1 MPTYSLTS
9 PASGRSYDVDFEA
22 TPAESDMEDA
32 VSFLDEQATKA
43 ETQKPGFRV
52 GDALS
57 GAVDAVSGLTK
68 TLPAAYY
75 RLNEGFQRPDK
86 YSPSAR
92 AAFDEEAK
100 YAKELEDESTARLM
114 RGEAS
119 STGDAFRSVGP
130 SLGFSGASMA
140 AAIPAGFVGGK
151 GGASVGAAAGGGI
164 GAAFGG
170 VGAAPGA
177 AIGAAVGGT
186 VGSVGAAMAAAG
198 TAAYRMAGAQFL
210 DDTFQAW
217 LTNNPQADEAAR
229 EAAYQELL
237 PLAQDSALWE
247 AGPEA
252 IGTVVGMGAGKV
264 ILGLGKQT
272 ITKLATSALGKA
284 GIKVGALATGVGT
297 ELATETATQVGQGLP
312 QAKAAAF
319 ANGQDMSQA
328 KNVYDVP
335 GGTMQALRDVTPQT
349 LALSGLMLG
358 MGGAVKGAAN
368 LRRKPAELPT
378 VSDPSTPPP
387 DTGLGSSEL
396 AQIAA
401 RGGRVDTP
409 LDTVPSAPVP
419 DAGTSAAAP
428 TGLGPTGTVIPASG
442 QTASVP
448 PATGTSQVPAQT
460 AGLGSSPASVS
471 AAAPGATLPSANAP
485 TPAGSTQLPSA
496 EQVTPTAP
504 TAAESAIPQSGAA
517 LPGSLPASSQ
527 PNQSAAQSSPG
538 SSAAAALNSA
548 PTSPPTTAS
557 QAAAVPQAR
566 PATESQRAR
575 LRVAERVLTTQGVD
589 QETAAVLAV
598 RLAESLPE
606 GLPME
611 AMRER
616 VLSEFAAA
624 GGTLPGSV
632 PRRYVEDAA
641 AYVGAG
647 YSEQDAAMLA
657 AQSKAA
663 NDADV
668 QAAHAKNSQLRE
680 VLNRP
685 RVKMSKPPVKG
696 TGKTDL
702 ARVRAG
708 DVWQAVKGL
717 FRTYRSSDK
726 PTNAPGDQR
735 ATVSAVAKMLTQ
747 SPVVRD
753 ASGVP
758 VRMDFPDS
766 KGNTG
771 DGLMNRVWHLLGKGE
786 SQRTYDARKARTA
799 LSTPTTIQDYHAKV
813 RMPSG
818 AIGYVRTYADGTT
831 HLVLTVDMPAGE
843 RVVIDQETV
852 AQGLETQY
860 PLDNKSPINTRGID
874 GAVILETRTALSS
887 AGPAAGSGIVPGAPG
902 PGSNLSAQTAATPNT
917 QLNSNNAGTTGP
929 VKQSR
934 PTGRSSRLTPAQAK
948 REAQTVLR
956 SLTRTSPELAAQVK
970 LVANRDALTED
981 EFHPDDWAEMAGS
994 EGFFDP
1000 QTGSIVIFTDQVEV
1014 RKGETPQRAILRVIV
1029 HETIGHSGLEAL
1041 RQTSNPAFAKRWN
1054 ALIDQ
1059 IENDP
1064 TLSAEIA
1071 SIAEQPGYEHLAE
1084 DSDGLVEEWFARHIE
1099 GMDETALN
1107 AVPAT
1112 STLGKLL
1119 QWLKDAL
1126 AYVASGFSSKAWT
1139 AREIREIAAL
1149 SRQALRDGGPQGV
1162 SDGRVKQSRK
1172 FNPLQG
1178 SDLPNWL
1185 RRPLGM
1191 PANAPFRVQALG
1203 LRALLKGSAL
1213 PTELIPF
1220 ARRSERDISALRQS
1234 AAQIG
1239 QDLNTAIDAYSK
1251 RSGMTL
1257 EAAHVLVAKAMETPA
1272 LLAAIPDPVLKERIR
1287 RARNLLDDLSA
1298 TTAKY
1303 TGGDL
1308 GAAILKNR
1316 GHWMRRAYACFDEAS
1331 NWTFD
1336 NLDAA
1341 AKKGQ
1346 KINGVDAAKI
1356 LKDARDYITRNV
1368 TAQRV
1373 AAKEPAPKPGE
1384 IEAIM
1389 RQMTDK
1395 NVWEKSLLGN
1405 ASGAGISKDV
1415 TSLMHRAAY
1424 HPDVM
1429 AWLKRNSIT
1438 NWDYQ
1443 SIAALAATGGSWEGR
1458 NAAVTLAAARA
1469 NLALLHPK
1477 ATPGE
1482 INDMLRQQDIA
1493 APIRALMG
1501 EEVNPVKRFLN
1512 SASFQAQYIARHEQ
1526 QTAMRDVGLQIGL
1539 FSTNQTGVFTEEL
1552 GDGRER
1558 NGFKLPVQK
1567 VVNGKTVLVEEA
1579 IYTTPEV
1586 MNALARTKITGVSD
1600 AGYLLVDAM
1609 KWIGSEAK
1617 LNKVALNPDS
1627 WMVNLLGNF
1636 MGLVQSGD
1644 LISFTPWRN
1653 VQRAIELH
1661 RSGQAKAGDALDAVR
1676 EAETDQRR
1684 QMLSRLTAA
1693 GVANSG
1699 LEISDIEAGLDN
1711 RVLQF
1716 IEQSDAWDIAA
1727 GGVRG
1732 AILGNGLGR
1741 PFGIIGQ
1748 GIGAAIGA
1756 GAGAKIGGKKIQ
1768 GVQRKIAEWTTG
1780 NPDRFAK
1787 LAAFYSNYEAH
1798 LAAGMA
1804 EQDAFNLAT
1813 EKTMNTL
1820 PDYSKLPALMRELSR
1835 LGLMGSFI
1843 GFQYEVYRNTY
1854 WNAKYAK
1861 QELTSGNAALI
1872 ERGMKRF
1879 VGLSGMLALAGAGLA
1894 GIIRGLFGAG
1904 VDDEKDKAY
1913 RRALGA
1919 EHERFGT
1926 LAYTKLD
1933 AEGASFFNTS
1943 YLLPQVTLFEVLKA
1957 GLEGRD
1963 LGESLKNIAKQ
1974 LTDQFVSGSV
1984 HLDPLIA
1991 AWTNQRPIGGKV
2003 SFEEGATG
2011 ITERVAYFLY
2021 VTAEPGALNKED
2033 RLVRAMQGRARYGR
2047 QFSVGEELKRFLG
2060 IRQNTY
2066 THEERIESRLFRFRD
2081 AYNDARSLART
2092 SYRQGDPNAAGAL
2105 ARANERIAALQAEY
2119 DQFQVDLLAIGVPQ
2133 NKFEQIRKAVGTS
2146 RQFAPLIMGEDGP
2159 ESEQVK
2165 TRKAYSTDNAPSTS
2179 EPSRMTLPPRR

>member
-1 MPTYSLTS
+1 MPSTWELTS
-9 PASGRSYDVDFEA
+9 PKTGQTYKAAFDADEPPPEDFQAAIDQWDQEFYNEQGLDPSIANQGNVGTVVNQVANVGPALVGGLLSNSGRVLDAASAAVEGGLVKVFGKNEWTQRGSGFADVA
-22 TPAESDMEDA
+22 N
-32 VSFLDEQATKA
+32 
-43 ETQKPGFRV
+43 V
-52 GDALS
+52 GDALQYAGQERNPTNPANETANTIGS
-57 GAVDAVSGLTK
+57 GIQQG
-68 TLPAAYY
+68 
-75 RLNEGFQRPDK
+75 
-86 YSPSAR
+86 
-92 AAFDEEAK
+92 
-100 YAKELEDESTARLM
+100 
-114 RGEAS
+114 
-119 STGDAFRSVGP
+119 VGI
-130 SLGFSGASMA
+130 LATM
-140 AAIPAGFVGGK
+140 
-151 GGASVGAAAGGGI
+151 GASVPFVGSKAAMTVVPSAIGGVMGAGEGVQTARDMGIENPLGQLALGSAFGAAEYVTEKMGGIGGQAASEAIQQGVKASLGRAGKAILSEAVEEPLAGSVQDVATTAAGQFVEDPKRPGYTTTSYKMPAMDAAMLQRRMQEAIGGAAGGTVFAGLQLAADR
-164 GAAFGG
+164 GA
-170 VGAAPGA
+170 
-177 AIGAAVGGT
+177 T
-186 VGSVGAAMAAAG
+186 M
-198 TAAYRMAGAQFL
+198 
-210 DDTFQAW
+210 
-217 LTNNPQADEAAR
+217 
-229 EAAYQELL
+229 L
-237 PLAQDSALWE
+237 P
-247 AGPEA
+247 
-252 IGTVVGMGAGKV
+252 
-264 ILGLGKQT
+264 
-272 ITKLATSALGKA
+272 
-284 GIKVGALATGVGT
+284 
-297 ELATETATQVGQGLP
+297 
-312 QAKAAAF
+312 
-319 ANGQDMSQA
+319 
-328 KNVYDVP
+328 
-335 GGTMQALRDVTPQT
+335 
-349 LALSGLMLG
+349 
-358 MGGAVKGAAN
+358 
-368 LRRKPAELPT
+368 PT
-378 VSDPSTPPP
+378 VNPSTPPT
-387 DTGLGSSEL
+387 DAGQGSSEL

-409 LDTVPSAPVP
+409 LEPSTPGAQSVP
-419 DAGTSAAAP
+419 SAAAP
-428 TGLGPTGTVIPASG
+428 TGLGPTGTIIPASVPMV
-442 QTASVP
+442 SIP
-448 PATGTSQVPAQT
+448 PATQTTQVPAQT
-460 AGLGSSPASVS
+460 AGLGSLPSSVS

-517 LPGSLPASSQ
+517 LPGSLPATSQ
-527 PNQSAAQSSPG
+527 PNQSAAQASPG

-589 QETAAVLAV
+589 QETAAVLAS

-685 RVKMSKPPVKG
+685 RVKMSRLAKP
-696 TGKTDL
+696 
-702 ARVRAG
+702 
-708 DVWQAVKGL
+708 
-717 FRTYRSSDK
+717 
-726 PTNAPGDQR
+726 
-735 ATVSAVAKMLTQ
+735 ATQ
-747 SPVVRD
+747 
-753 ASGVP
+753 P
-758 VRMDFPDS
+758 VRNQTKVTRD
-766 KGNTG
+766 
-771 DGLMNRVWHLLGKGE
+771 H
-786 SQRTYDARKARTA
+786 A
-799 LSTPTTIQDYHAKV
+799 LSAL
-813 RMPSG
+813 R
-818 AIGYVRTYADGTT
+818 YVQQAD
-831 HLVLTVDMPAGE
+831 
-843 RVVIDQETV
+843 
-852 AQGLETQY
+852 
-860 PLDNKSPINTRGID
+860 
-874 GAVILETRTALSS
+874 
-887 AGPAAGSGIVPGAPG
+887 
-902 PGSNLSAQTAATPNT
+902 
-917 QLNSNNAGTTGP
+917 
-929 VKQSR
+929 
-934 PTGRSSRLTPAQAK
+934 
-948 REAQTVLR
+948 
-956 SLTRTSPELAAQVK
+956 PELIKNVALVGSRADLNAQ
-970 LVANRDALTED
+970 NY
-981 EFHPDDWAEMAGS
+981 HPDDWATMEGA
-994 EGFFDP
+994 EGFFDARTG
-1000 QTGSIVIFTDQVEV
+1000 QTVVFVNQISV
-1014 RKGETPQRAILRVIV
+1014 REGEQPRRAVMRVIV
-1029 HETIGHSGLEAL
+1029 HEAIGHSGMEAL

-1054 ALIDQ
+1054 TLIDQ

-1064 TLSAEIA
+1064 ALSAEIA
-1071 SIAEQPGYEHLAE
+1071 AIGEQPGYEHLAE
-1084 DSDGLVEEWFARHIE
+1084 DPDGLVEEWFARQIE
-1099 GMDETALN
+1099 GMDEAALN
-1107 AVPAT
+1107 AVPTT
-1112 STLGKLL
+1112 STLGQLL

-1126 AYVASGFSSKAWT
+1126 AYVASGFSRKTWT
-1139 AREIREIAAL
+1139 AREIREIATL

-1172 FNPLQG
+1172 FNPLHG

-1191 PANAPFRVQALG
+1191 SANAPFRVQALS

-1213 PTELIPF
+1213 PAELLPF
-1220 ARRSERDISALRQS
+1220 ARRSERDIAALRQS

-1239 QDLNTAIDAYSK
+1239 QDLNTAVDAYAK

-1272 LLAAIPDPVLKERIR
+1272 LLAAMPDPVLKERIR

-1405 ASGAGISKDV
+1405 AAGAGISKDV

-1458 NAAVTLAAARA
+1458 NATVTLAAARA

-1558 NGFKLPVQK
+1558 NGFKLPVRK
-1567 VVNGKTVLVEEA
+1567 MVNGKTVLVEET

-1586 MNALARTKITGVSD
+1586 MAALAKTKITGVTD
-1600 AGYLLVDAM
+1600 TGYLFVDALR
-1609 KWIGSEAK
+1609 WIGSEAK

-1627 WMVNLLGNF
+1627 WMVNLLGNV

-1661 RSGQAKAGDALDAVR
+1661 RSGQTKAGDALDAVR

-1684 QMLSRLTAA
+1684 QMLSRLTAS

-1756 GAGAKIGGKKIQ
+1756 SVGAKFGGKRIQGAG
-1768 GVQRKIAEWTTG
+1768 RKIAEWTTG

-1804 EQDAFNLAT
+1804 EQAAFDLAT

-1861 QELTSGNAALI
+1861 QELMSGNPALV

-1894 GIIRGLFGAG
+1894 GIIRGVFGAG

-2003 SFEEGATG
+2003 SFEEGAAG
-2011 ITERVAYFLY
+2011 MAERVAYFLY

-2047 QFSVGEELKRFLG
+2047 QFSIGEELKRFLG

-2105 ARANERIAALQAEY
+2105 SRANERIAALQSEY
-2119 DQFQVDLLAIGVPQ
+2119 DQFQTDLMAIGVPQ

-2159 ESEQVK
+2159 ESERVK